1 MTDVEPQ
8 PASLEDISASLFTA
22 VMVTL
27 LGCAVTGVLA
37 WQIIGALTRRL
48 PDLTAMAID
57 LPANEPRAFSPT
69 SLFLL
74 VASLGAIRWGVGQ
87 VRKNL
92 ALLRARPGLEGHR
105 R

>member
-8 PASLEDISASLFTA
+8 ATSLEDIGASLFTA

-27 LGCAVTGVLA
+27 LGCAVSGVFA
-37 WQIIGALTRRL
+37 WQIIGALTGRL
-48 PDLTAMAID
+48 PDLTAVAID
-57 LPANEPRAFSPT
+57 LPANEPRAFSFA

-74 VASLGAIRWGVGQ
+74 VASLGAIRWGIGQ

-92 ALLRARPGLEGHR
+92 ALLRARR
-105 R
+105 S